1 MVADKMSK
9 TKRKLS
15 DPEEKNPGK
24 KRKGS
29 DNEENFYKDN
39 VLCQVLKKAGLTLKK
54 GKTQN
59 VLDCDQAVFQRNLQI
74 ALKRH
79 GNYPSVLDE
88 FVEGFIEYIEDP
100 HRFHYCLLPTATSEK
115 CESVRSRSQDS
126 VVRLLVG
133 VDILQSKMM
142 MSLLEK
148 LAEFMENEDCI
159 VEHGE
164 KVNLPRLLM
173 SQFRWLDR
181 ILDSKE
187 LADKMLEMITIVSED
202 IQREIITCLPE
213 VVEDSEHSH
222 VATSLRDLLME
233 KSSLTV
239 PILDALSN
247 LNLNPEL
254 MTEVRG
260 SVLQTL
266 ASVEIENLP
275 VVIRFLLQSVTAA
288 DALEVVSE
296 IRQNLD
302 FSSSFPLAT
311 STPHQSVHRR
321 QLSGDETRGVESLT
335 LDAVKSGIRFQK
347 SVAEAW
353 IKAVDS
359 VKQPSDH
366 KVIDLFI
373 LLILYSTDR
382 KKPVE
387 SLIRNKIRSGAFTE
401 VLLQEAFR
409 ERAQV
414 MRDYFPAILSLAEVL
429 LRSPEPAITFFA
441 ASMYKNGFVAFDT
454 YCQQE
459 IVGNLVTHFGSGFE
473 EETDSSLDILYQL
486 VDKHLDKMAP
496 FAIFVKVVLDYLDNL
511 SVPQIRK
518 LYSLL
523 STLAF
528 RSSQGGNM
536 IQDDLHIIIRKQL
549 SNDNPKYKRMG
560 IIGAVMVVK
569 SIAYNQNG
577 DNEPSQAPAGPLTD
591 SLYKQVINLLQL
603 VKTSS
608 SKMSEAAAL
617 FMDELAN
624 VVGKGHLD
632 SKVEEWITD
641 NVTTDFQDH
650 YVVDMEEAAT
660 DSIVPQENRF
670 GLDDDSEASIC
681 IPLVSLTEA
690 SVKDKKKS
698 QKQKTSESAD
708 PVCLSPHF
716 RLLRMCEQRQNGN
729 MDNIDALL
737 GCPMFLPKT
746 EVIDKMESLST
757 KEKDV
762 ICSSLFHALNWF
774 REVVNAFATQIDPEM
789 KGKVITRLHNIT
801 ELSKT
806 LEKCLAIHPRF
817 CPPPATFDWY
827 ENPVLNAPVVNSSDG
842 KKKGR
847 KPAKKKKGNKEN
859 IGDDE
864 SDENSKDSSQLDTQ
878 NETQFPEK
886 LDSGEKP
893 VVDLANYRAFF
904 RELDISVF
912 TILHTGLIT
921 KSSLDT
927 ELNTKAT
934 TELSIQPPQLEF
946 LLEDFTRK
954 LSHALISST
963 SKRKSFLK
971 TKSDKNVGFSHL
983 DQCTPK
989 FIAKKVIKLLPAL
1002 CEHLERS
1009 SGFFQTLIVENDGL
1023 IDGPGCNTPEA
1034 QTVGVCFHLLLQALQ
1049 TIFAWNGF
1057 LMVENKSLQ
1066 KEGLITLVSR
1076 IKTVGST
1083 QFTFQEALKSAF
1095 QYIENFAGTVPKL
1108 STAVMLIK
1116 VMLTLAEK
1124 SDSKETC
1131 RKTAVAAQS
1140 FLKREWLDAEGQREK
1155 GAKHNENLQF
1165 LLKTYLCHCED
1176 FLGSAEEILTK
1187 GMPDL
1192 LEADKNGFSEVYPTL
1207 TKSTFAVYYKTVFT
1221 ELVTCVKGIQ
1231 PSKQR
1236 EDRDARLDKL
1246 LRWSQAVRILHI
1258 MVNLIKAFDGRA
1270 NLGTALKCGRQFIDI
1285 FLRQGMPLMDDMFRS
1300 NREDVQ
1306 GLLKNLQLST
1316 RVLHHTCGHS
1326 KIIKDIALTN
1336 QVPFLKKCLEAFVYR
1351 VKAMLTVNRCLEAFW
1366 LGNLKNRDI
1375 HGEEILSQAST
1386 SANTTAAE
1394 EEEEE
1399 EDAGGGEESEEEESD
1414 VELESNASDESHSV
1428 QY

>member
-1 MVADKMSK
+1 MVAEKMSK

-15 DPEEKNPGK
+15 DQEEGKTGK

-29 DNEENFYKDN
+29 ENENDYMKDN
-39 VLCQVLKKAGLTLKK
+39 VLCQVLKKAGLTLKT

-59 VLDCDQAVFQRNLQI
+59 LLNCDQAVFQRNLQI

-79 GNYPSVLDE
+79 ENFPSVLDE
-88 FVEGFIEYIEDP
+88 FVESFQEYIEDP
-100 HRFHYCLLPTATSEK
+100 HRFHYSLLPTAVPEK
-115 CESVRSRSQDS
+115 CESVRSHSQDS
-126 VVRLLVG
+126 VVRLLIG

-159 VEHGE
+159 IEHGE
-164 KVNLPRLLM
+164 RVNLPRLLM

-213 VVEDSEHSH
+213 VLEDSEHSH
-222 VATSLRDLLME
+222 VATSLRDLLLE
-233 KSSLTV
+233 KRSLTV

-260 SVLQTL
+260 TVLQTL
-266 ASVEIENLP
+266 ASVDMENLP

-288 DALEVVSE
+288 DAQEVVSE

-302 FSSSFPLAT
+302 FTSSVPLAT
-311 STPHQSVHRR
+311 STPHQTHGRT
-321 QLSGDETRGVESLT
+321 LSGDETRDVESLT

-353 IKAVDS
+353 IKAIDS

-366 KVIDLFI
+366 KVVDLFI

-401 VLLQEAFR
+401 VLLQEAFT

-414 MRDYFPAILSLAEVL
+414 MRHYFPVVLSLAEVL
-429 LRSPEPAITFFA
+429 LRSPEPAICFFA

-577 DNEPSQAPAGPLTD
+577 HTNSSQEAVGPLTD

-608 SKMSEAAAL
+608 SRMSEAAAL

-624 VVGKGHLD
+624 VVGQGHLD
-632 SKVEEWITD
+632 SKVEEWITE

-650 YVVDMEEAAT
+650 YVIDLEEAADNST
-660 DSIVPQENRF
+660 VPQEIRF
-670 GLDDDSEASIC
+670 GLDDDSEAAIG
-681 IPLVSLTEA
+681 IPLVTLTEA
-690 SVKDKKKS
+690 SLQHKKA
-698 QKQKTSESAD
+698 QKLHTGESPD

-716 RLLRMCEQRQNGN
+716 RLLRMCEHRQNGN
-729 MDNIDALL
+729 LDNIDALL
-737 GCPMFLPKT
+737 GCPMFLPKA
-746 EVIDKMESLST
+746 EVMDKMESLST
-757 KEKDV
+757 REKDT
-762 ICSSLFHALNWF
+762 ICMSLFHALNWL
-774 REVVNAFATQIDPEM
+774 REIVNAFATQTDPEM
-789 KGKVITRLHNIT
+789 KGKVISRLHNIT
-801 ELSKT
+801 ELTKT
-806 LEKCLAIHPRF
+806 LEKCLAMHARF

-827 ENPVLNAPVVNSSDG
+827 ENPVLNAPVNTNSEG

-847 KPAKKKKGNKEN
+847 KPAKKKKNDKEN
-859 IGDDE
+859 NRDE
-864 SDENSKDSSQLDTQ
+864 DSDENSKDSSHLDTQ

-886 LDSGEKP
+886 ADSSEKP
-893 VVDLANYRAFF
+893 CIDLANYRAFF

-921 KSSLDT
+921 RSSLDT

-934 TELSIQPPQLEF
+934 TDLSIQPPQLEF

-954 LSHALISST
+954 LSHSLIAAT

-1002 CEHLERS
+1002 CEHLES
-1009 SGFFQTLIVENDGL
+1009 SNGFFQTLMVENDGL
-1023 IDGPGCNTPEA
+1023 IDGPGSNTEEA
-1034 QTVGVCFHLLLQALQ
+1034 RNVGSCLHLLLQSLH
-1049 TIFAWNGF
+1049 TLFSWNGF
-1057 LMVENKSLQ
+1057 LMVENKPYL

-1076 IKTVGST
+1076 TKTVGSSEI
-1083 QFTFQEALKSAF
+1083 TFQEALKSAF
-1095 QYIENFAGTVPKL
+1095 QYIQNFAETVPKL
-1108 STAVMLIK
+1108 GTAVMLIK
-1116 VMLTLAEK
+1116 VMLALAEK
-1124 SDSKETC
+1124 SDSKETS
-1131 RKTAVAAQS
+1131 RKTATVAQS
-1140 FLKREWLDAEGQREK
+1140 FLKREWLNAEGQREK

-1165 LLKTYLCHCED
+1165 ILKTYLCHCAD
-1176 FLGSAEEILTK
+1176 FLGAAEEITTK
-1187 GMPDL
+1187 GVPDL
-1192 LEADKNGFSEVYPTL
+1192 LEGDKNSHSEQYPTL
-1207 TKSTFAVYYKTVFT
+1207 ARPTFSVYYKTVFT
-1221 ELVTCVKGIQ
+1221 ELITCVKGIQ
-1231 PSKQR
+1231 PGKQR
-1236 EDRDARLDKL
+1236 EDREARLDKL
-1246 LRWSQAVRILHI
+1246 LKWNQAVRILHI
-1258 MVNLIKAFDGRA
+1258 LVNLIKAFDGRA

-1285 FLRQGMPLMDDMFRS
+1285 FLRQGMPLLDSMFRS

-1316 RVLHHTCGHS
+1316 RVLHHMCSHS

-1386 SANTTAAE
+1386 VANTTVAEGE

-1399 EDAGGGEESEEEESD
+1399 AVGGEESEEEESD
-1414 VELESNASDESHSV
+1414 VELESIASDDSHSV

>member
-15 DPEEKNPGK
+15 DQEERKTGK
-24 KRKGS
+24 KRKS
-29 DNEENFYKDN
+29 SENEEKYYKDN
-39 VLCQVLKKAGLTLKK
+39 VFCQVLKKAGLTLKT
-54 GKTQN
+54 GKSQN
-59 VLDCDQAVFQRNLQI
+59 VLEVDQAVFQRNLQI
-74 ALKRH
+74 AVKRSD
-79 GNYPSVLDE
+79 NFPLVLDE
-88 FVEGFIEYIEDP
+88 FVEGFQEYIEDQ
-100 HRFHYCLLPTATSEK
+100 HRFHYSLLPTQTSNK
-115 CESVRSRSQDS
+115 CESARCSSQDS
-126 VVRLLVG
+126 LVRLLIG

-142 MSLLEK
+142 MCLLEK

-181 ILDSKE
+181 ILDCKE
-187 LADKMLEMITIVSED
+187 LADKMLEMITIVSVD

-222 VATSLRDLLME
+222 VATSLRDLLVE

-254 MTEVRG
+254 LMEVRG

-266 ASVEIENLP
+266 STVEMENLP
-275 VVIRFLLQSVTAA
+275 VVIRFLLQSVTPA
-288 DALEVVSE
+288 DAQEVVTE

-302 FSSSFPLAT
+302 FTSSFPLAT
-311 STPHQSVHRR
+311 STPHETINRR
-321 QLSGDETRGVESLT
+321 NLSGDETRGVESLT
-335 LDAVKSGIRFQK
+335 LDAIKSGIRFQK

-353 IKAVDS
+353 IKAIDS

-473 EETDSSLDILYQL
+473 GETDSSLDILYQL

-511 SVPQIRK
+511 SVLQIRK

-528 RSSQGGNM
+528 RSTQGGNM

-569 SIAYNQNG
+569 SIAYNQNR
-577 DNEPSQAPAGPLTD
+577 DNEPSQAPAGPMTE
-591 SLYKQVINLLQL
+591 SLYKQVINLLKL

-608 SKMSEAAAL
+608 SRMSEATAL
-617 FMDELAN
+617 FLDELAN
-624 VVGKGHLD
+624 VVGNGHLD
-632 SKVEEWITD
+632 AKVEKWITE

-650 YVVDMEEAAT
+650 YVVDMKEAASESLVAQ
-660 DSIVPQENRF
+660 DVRF
-670 GLDDDSEASIC
+670 DLDDDSEVAIG
-681 IPLVSLTEA
+681 IPLVVLTEK
-690 SVKDKKKS
+690 SIKDKKKT
-698 QKQKTSESAD
+698 QNQHTGESPD

-729 MDNIDALL
+729 LDEIDAVL
-737 GCPMFLPKT
+737 GCPIFLPKS
-746 EVIDKMESLST
+746 EVIDKIESLST
-757 KEKDV
+757 KEKDI
-762 ICSSLFHALNWF
+762 ICTALFHALNWF
-774 REVVNAFATQIDPEM
+774 REIINAFATQIDPEM

-801 ELSKT
+801 EVTKS
-806 LEKCLAIHPRF
+806 LEKCLSSHSQFR
-817 CPPPATFDWY
+817 PPPATFDWY
-827 ENPVLNAPVVNSSDG
+827 ENPLLNAPVNTNAEG

-847 KPAKKKKGNKEN
+847 KPAKKKKGDKEN
-859 IGDDE
+859 IRDE
-864 SDENSKDSSQLDTQ
+864 DSDENSKDSSQLDTQ
-878 NETQFPEK
+878 NETQIPEK
-886 LDSGEKP
+886 SETNEKP
-893 VVDLANYRAFF
+893 SVDMANYIPFF

-927 ELNTKAT
+927 ELNTKGT

-946 LLEDFTRK
+946 LLDDFTRK

-971 TKSDKNVGFSHL
+971 TKADKNVGFSHL

-1002 CEHLERS
+1002 CEHLESS

-1023 IDGPGCNTPEA
+1023 IDGPGSNTPEA
-1034 QTVGVCFHLLLQALQ
+1034 HTVGSCFCLLLQALQ
-1049 TIFAWNGF
+1049 TLFAWNGF
-1057 LMVENKSLQ
+1057 LMVENKSLL
-1066 KEGLITLVSR
+1066 KEGLTTLMSR

-1083 QFTFQEALKSAF
+1083 QLSFTEVLKSSF

-1108 STAVMLIK
+1108 GTAVMLIK

-1124 SDSKETC
+1124 SDSKETS
-1131 RKTAVAAQS
+1131 RKTATVAQT

-1155 GAKHNENLQF
+1155 GAKHNENLHY
-1165 LLKTYLCHCED
+1165 LLRIYLCHCED
-1176 FLGSAEEILTK
+1176 FLGAAEEITTK
-1187 GMPDL
+1187 GVPDL
-1192 LEADKNGFSEVYPTL
+1192 LEGDKNGFSEAYPTL
-1207 TKSTFAVYYKTVFT
+1207 TKATFSVYYKTMFT
-1221 ELVTCVKGIQ
+1221 ELITCIKGIQ
-1231 PSKQR
+1231 PAKQR
-1236 EDRDARLDKL
+1236 EDKDAKLDKL
-1246 LRWSQAVRILHI
+1246 LRWNQAVRILHI
-1258 MVNLIKAFDGRA
+1258 MVNLIKAFDGRG
-1270 NLGTALKCGRQFIDI
+1270 NLGTALKCGRQFIEI
-1285 FLRQGMPLMDDMFRS
+1285 FLRQGMPLLDTMFRS

-1306 GLLKNLQLST
+1306 GLLKNLQVST
-1316 RVLHHTCGHS
+1316 RVLHHMCGHS
-1326 KIIKDIALTN
+1326 KIMKDIALTN

-1366 LGNLKNRDI
+1366 LGNLKNRDL

-1386 SANTTAAE
+1386 VADTTAGAE

-1399 EDAGGGEESEEEESD
+1399 GEGESDGEESD
-1414 VELESNASDESHSV
+1414 VELDNQSNASDESQSI